1 MDGERLTLV
10 VALSL
15 VVVLEPDPAGGR
27 EGNLARA
34 LRRAGGL
41 LEGDLAGRAVLDSDG
56 DGMRG
61 LLVRLGGRPEKTIS
75 TLLSSVYLTSLTTW
89 TACW

>member
-1 MDGERLTLV
+1 MERERLTLV

-15 VVVLEPDPAGGR
+15 VVVLKPDPAGGG

-34 LRRAGGL
+34 LGRAAGL

-56 DGMRG
+56 DGLRG
-61 LLVRLGGRPEKTIS
+61 LLVRLGGRPEKIVSIS
-75 TLLSSVYLTSLTTW
+75 LSTVHV
-89 TACW
+89 